1 MENHNQRAIGAIN
14 SGMNI
19 SGMNDCF
26 IATRHTRLLDM
37 LSKPTPLLS
46 FLAVI
51 SLLSWQSCGPAFCQ
65 EDDAG
70 SGQTQPA
77 PKPEPKPEAKK
88 ALSAEAVKHYNRG
101 LEFHQ
106 SGFLVKAIEEYK
118 AAIAADDRLEQ
129 AYSNLGLIYISQKS
143 YELAQDA
150 FNKALFLRPNR
161 PTSLNGLA
169 SVLYARGKVGPAIE
183 NWQKAVEIDPK
194 FASAYFNMGTAL
206 ESQKKPDE
214 ALKVYVRAINIA
226 PDMADAYYHMANLL
240 SKEKHPAQ
248 ALVLFRKSVE
258 LAPESEF
265 ARDAR
270 KQISGIENQFVK
282 ESGKTTKAA
291 NKLVGENTITTSTAT
306 ESPSMGATK
315 REIAETARRDAEKK
329 QMLKEAKAK
338 GLVPKEAPKERGAF
352 FGFGK
357 PKKVDPNLKMFVQPP
372 PQQKPDLYPNKSP
385 EIEP

>member
-1 MENHNQRAIGAIN
+1 MENHNQTP
-14 SGMNI
+14 MLTKLLLI
-19 SGMNDCF
+19 SC
-26 IATRHTRLLDM
+26 T
-37 LSKPTPLLS
+37 
-46 FLAVI
+46 AVA
-51 SLLSWQSCGPAFCQ
+51 LFGFGSCPPGLCQ
-65 EDDAG
+65 EEDTAADA
-70 SGQTQPA
+70 QPA
-77 PKPEPKPEAKK
+77 VKPEPKPEARK

-101 LEFHQ
+101 LEMHQ

-143 YELAQDA
+143 YVLAQDA
-150 FNKALFLRPNR
+150 FDKALFLRPNR

-169 SVLYARGKVGPAIE
+169 SVLYARGQVGPAIQ

-206 ESQKKPDE
+206 ESQKKSEE
-214 ALKVYVRAINIA
+214 ALKVYVKAVNIA
-226 PDMADAYYHMANLL
+226 PDMADAYYHMASLL

-248 ALVLFRKSVE
+248 ALVLFRKSVD

-270 KQISGIENQFVK
+270 KQISGIESQFAK
-282 ESGKTTKAA
+282 EAGKTTKAA
-291 NKLVGENTITTSTAT
+291 NKMLGENSATAAAAV

-315 REIAETARRDAEKK
+315 KDIADTAKRDFERKR
-329 QMLKEAKAK
+329 LIKEAKAN
-338 GLVPKEAPKERGAF
+338 GLIVKEAPKERGAF

-372 PQQKPDLYPNKSP
+372 PQAKPDLYPNKSI